1 MMKQIAKSRFQPYQ
15 FKDIVTF
22 STLTTQENPYTGIEE
37 PIKHEEFK
45 KRFAKV
51 KQTLNQKYSVLGT
64 QYENSFNIAIRH
76 DKRLEQFDYLIATVN
91 GVDYRI
97 IDISFDNETY
107 NSYDLLTLTKKEG
120 NGNG

>member
-1 MMKQIAKSRFQPYQ
+1 MKQIAKSRFQPYQ
-15 FKDIVTF
+15 FKSIVTF
-22 STLTTQENPYTGIEE
+22 STVTTQENPYTGIEQT
-37 PIKHEEFK
+37 IKHEEFK
-45 KRFAKV
+45 KHFAKV

-64 QYENSFNIAIRH
+64 SLENSFNIAIRH
-76 DKRLEQFDYLIATVN
+76 DKRLEQFDYLIATIN

-107 NSYDLLTLTKKEG
+107 NSYDLITLSKKEG

>member
-1 MMKQIAKSRFQPYQ
+1 MEKLDYPKI
-15 FKDIVTF
+15 
-22 STLTTQENPYTGIEE
+22 
-37 PIKHEEFK
+37 
-45 KRFAKV
+45 
-51 KQTLNQKYSVLGT
+51 QTLNQKYSVLGT

-76 DKRLEQFDYLIATVN
+76 DKRLEQFDYLIATIN

>member
-1 MMKQIAKSRFQPYQ
+1 MKQITESRFRPYQ
-15 FKDIVTF
+15 FKSTVTF
-22 STLTTQENPYTGIEE
+22 STLTTQENQFTGIEE
-37 PIKHEEFK
+37 SVKHEEFK
-45 KRFAKV
+45 KKFAKI

-64 QYENSFNIAIRH
+64 KYENSFNIAVRH
-76 DKRLEQFDYLIATVN
+76 DKRFEQFDYLIATIN

>member
-1 MMKQIAKSRFQPYQ
+1 MKSKVKNRFSPYQ
-15 FKDIVTF
+15 FKNIVTF
-22 STLTTQENPYTGIEE
+22 STLTTKENKFTGIEQTV
-37 PIKHEEFK
+37 KHEEFK
-45 KRFAKV
+45 KHFAKL

-64 QYENSFNIAIRH
+64 KYENSFNIAIRH
-76 DKRLEQFDYLIATVN
+76 DKRLSQFDYLIATIN
-91 GVDYRI
+91 NVDYRI